1 MRPSLF
7 CRFQNHSRQ
16 LLSSPDICRKTAVV
30 KRVINASFRHL
41 AETPKT
47 AIIAVRF
54 QSVCVVLEAFG
65 NAKTLRNVHSS
76 RFGSC
81 ARLQLDPNSGG
92 TAPLRLVIDTFL
104 LDAARCVRQPRS
116 ERGFHILYQL
126 CAGALPADECAGL
139 YLAAADSFACLNS
152 SGTIFAEGVDDRQ
165 SFADTVAALES
176 IGLDTAGR
184 AGLWRL
190 LAAVL
195 HLSNVRFVEA
205 PGGASELEPTSCDA
219 LQHTASILG
228 VNPDALLAAM
238 VQRVA
243 PLKSSGGSQTRAPQ
257 SPVASAHCRD
267 ALATC
272 LYSRVFAALVAMSNA
287 ALSGAGLGG
296 DAQSR
301 IQGGGASST
310 ETAAAVVAAI
320 RAGQQLQGATNA
332 PVVEFYDLLGAEN
345 LASNGFHALCANY
358 GDVSEAAG
366 LIIRLCHIC
375 PFSFLLCRSAYAHSL
390 QSASLTP
397 WCESG
402 ARKAF
407 RAAGRSNRLTPVVY
421 WSCFTAQQRVSFPL
435 LMLRA

>member
-1 MRPSLF
+1 M
-7 CRFQNHSRQ
+7 
-16 LLSSPDICRKTAVV
+16 
-30 KRVINASFRHL
+30 
-41 AETPKT
+41 
-47 AIIAVRF
+47 
-54 QSVCVVLEAFG
+54 
-65 NAKTLRNVHSS
+65 
-76 RFGSC
+76 
-81 ARLQLDPNSGG
+81 QLDPNSGG
-92 TAPLRLVIDTFL
+92 AAPLRLVIDTFL

-126 CAGALPADECAGL
+126 CAGALPADERAGL

-165 SFADTVAALES
+165 SFADTVAALDA
-176 IGLDTAGR
+176 IGLDTVGR

-190 LAAVL
+190 MAAVL
-195 HLSNVRFVEA
+195 HLSNLRFVEA
-205 PGGASELEPTSCDA
+205 PGGASELEPTSSDA
-219 LQHTASILG
+219 LQHTASVLG

-243 PLKSSGGSQTRAPQ
+243 PLRSSGGSKTCAPQ
-257 SPVASAHCRD
+257 SPVASALVRD
-267 ALATC
+267 ALASC
-272 LYSRVFAALVAMSNA
+272 LYSRAFAALVAMSNA

-301 IQGGGASST
+301 IQGSGASSA

-366 LIIRLCHIC
+366 LIIRMCRIRS
-375 PFSFLLCRSAYAHSL
+375 PFCLCRSAYAHSL
-390 QSASLTP
+390 
-397 WCESG
+397 
-402 ARKAF
+402 
-407 RAAGRSNRLTPVVY
+407 RSV
-421 WSCFTAQQRVSFPL
+421 
-435 LMLRA
+435 